1 MCNIVLLCLHFKTI
15 IIKTEESHNKIGY
28 KNKIKLCPIREAVA
42 QCVLQQLD
50 KSVM

>member
-15 IIKTEESHNKIGY
+15 IIKTEETIKIGY
-28 KNKIKLCPIREAVA
+28 KNKIKLCLIREAVA

-50 KSVM
+50 KSVL